1 MIDKDSV
8 IRTVAALILRE
19 LIVNKLAY
27 SEVELW
33 DNNDK
38 LFEAVLGTVW
48 LSVACWFDQYL

>member
-1 MIDKDSV
+1 MIDKGSV

-38 LFEAVLGTVW
+38 LFEAVLGTFST
-48 LSVACWFDQYL
+48 LSVVC